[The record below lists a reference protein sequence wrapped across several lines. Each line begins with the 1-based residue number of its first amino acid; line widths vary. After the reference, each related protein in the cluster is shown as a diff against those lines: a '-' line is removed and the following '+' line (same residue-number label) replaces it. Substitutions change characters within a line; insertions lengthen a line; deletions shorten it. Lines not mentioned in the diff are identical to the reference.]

1 MTLKNIKHSCG
12 VHRNYLRNFING
24 VYNTSLNYKA
34 LIIIFIDVGTKT
46 SNVQTIA
53 YAYTSNAIL
62 GNYIPI
68 PAATLLMSRVQWK
81 SLGSIER
88 LCDYGH
94 YHTCDLLL
102 ASRATCKGKT
112 DQCEKWE
119 IKCRKAG
126 INKTVPGNHEVTIL
140 VVSIILF
147 LTKKGA
153 YEITVLFALLLLL
166 LPPLPPQTKIII
178 IILCNIPG
186 KQEIKE
192 LQKTAVLG
200 TEHIQRKVLK

>member
-1 MTLKNIKHSCG
+1 
-12 VHRNYLRNFING
+12 
-24 VYNTSLNYKA
+24 
-34 LIIIFIDVGTKT
+34 
-46 SNVQTIA
+46 
-53 YAYTSNAIL
+53 
-62 GNYIPI
+62 
-68 PAATLLMSRVQWK
+68 
-81 SLGSIER
+81 
-88 LCDYGH
+88 
-94 YHTCDLLL
+94 
-102 ASRATCKGKT
+102 
-112 DQCEKWE
+112 
-119 IKCRKAG
+119 
-126 INKTVPGNHEVTIL
+126 

-200 TEHIQRKVLK
+200 TEYIQRKVLK